1 MAQIFVLAGADIGR
15 AFEVKNGDTIGR
27 STDCI
32 VTLKDASIS
41 RRHAHLERMHNAWFI
56 VDDHSRNGVS
66 IDGARVPR
74 GELHDMSE
82 FKVGEVL
89 LRFRVTAPA
98 AESSA
103 TPAPIVA
110 AQPRAPV
117 DDDEIVLEGA
127 DETEV
132 AAPVARAAPPRP
144 AASQAQPRK
153 LEELGETSV
162 APRAAPPKIE
172 VKSSITDTGFGRAVG
187 AAGATISRGKAG
199 AGDRILQY
207 NKFEN
212 RRGLA
217 NADLAQMSLAKRSAL
232 YIVAIVIAV
241 ALALVAFKGTAWVK
255 ALVIGDSSK
264 SATDETGQ

>member
-1 MAQIFVLAGADIGR
+1 MAQIFVLSGADVGR
-15 AFEVKNGDTIGR
+15 SFEVKNGDTLGR

-32 VTLKDASIS
+32 VSLKDASIS
-41 RRHAHLERMHNAWFI
+41 RRHAHLERMHNTWFI

-66 IDGARVPR
+66 IDGVRVPR

-82 FKVGEVL
+82 FKVGELL
-89 LRFRVTAPA
+89 LRFRVSAPA

-103 TPAPIVA
+103 APAASAPASA
-110 AQPRAPV
+110 AVPQAPV

-127 DETEV
+127 DEPQY
-132 AAPVARAAPPRP
+132 AAPAARAAPPRP
-144 AASQAQPRK
+144 AAPQPPPRK

-172 VKSSITDTGFGRAVG
+172 VKSSVTDTGFGRAPG

-207 NKFEN
+207 SKFEN
-212 RRGLA
+212 RAGLA

-232 YIVAIVIAV
+232 YIVAIVIAA

-255 ALVIGDSSK
+255 ALVTGDV
-264 SATDETGQ
+264 ATVTDQ

>member
-1 MAQIFVLAGADIGR
+1 MAQVFVLSGADIGR

-56 VDDHSRNGVS
+56 VDDGSRNGVS
-66 IDGARVPR
+66 IAGARVPR
-74 GELHDMSE
+74 GELQDMSE

-89 LRFRVTAPA
+89 LRFRVTAPTSSESA
-98 AESSA
+98 AAIASA
-103 TPAPIVA
+103 PPPVIA
-110 AQPRAPV
+110 AKSPGPV
-117 DDDEIVLEGA
+117 DIDEIVLEGA
-127 DETEV
+127 DELPL
-132 AAPVARAAPPRP
+132 AAPVARSAPPRP
-144 AASQAQPRK
+144 SAPQPPPRA
-153 LEELGETSV
+153 LEELGETTLS
-162 APRAAPPKIE
+162 PRNAPPKIE
-172 VKSSITDTGFGRAVG
+172 VKSNVTDTGFGRAPG

-207 NKFEN
+207 SKFED

-217 NADLAQMSLAKRSAL
+217 NADLAQMSVVKRWSL
-232 YIVAIVIAV
+232 YIVAFVIAA

-255 ALVIGDSSK
+255 ALV
-264 SATDETGQ
+264 TGG